1 MSLLTRLAWLAC
13 LALSSIPARTALR
26 EQPLE
31 WTLDGQPFSGVLVYD
46 DSTDDP
52 RPGLVMVPNWM
63 GVGEAAVAMARRIAG
78 TDYVVL
84 VADVYGR
91 DVRPADAAEARQAV
105 VAAYADGGRT
115 LRLRANR
122 AVDVLA
128 GLDGVPVQPG
138 RIGAVGFCFGGG
150 VVLELARSGRELSGG
165 VVSFHGN
172 LQGYQPAD
180 GPIRTPVLVL
190 HGADDSSVPPEHVEA
205 FTREMREGG
214 ADWQLVSFGGAR
226 HCFSQ
231 PENADGPPDSNCR
244 YDERTARRAFAMM
257 RGFFRERFGP

>member
-1 MSLLTRLAWLAC
+1 
-13 LALSSIPARTALR
+13 ALSSIPARTALR

-138 RIGAVGFCFGGG
+138 R
-150 VVLELARSGRELSGG
+150 
-165 VVSFHGN
+165 
-172 LQGYQPAD
+172 
-180 GPIRTPVLVL
+180 
-190 HGADDSSVPPEHVEA
+190 
-205 FTREMREGG
+205 
-214 ADWQLVSFGGAR
+214 
-226 HCFSQ
+226 
-231 PENADGPPDSNCR
+231 
-244 YDERTARRAFAMM
+244 
-257 RGFFRERFGP
+257 